1 MSQTIF
7 SQFAEIKKQI
17 IGHGGF
23 LPVATVQQFLS
34 DFACTL
40 DDLVQTLLPL
50 AAEFSVHP
58 ISKFKVGAISV
69 GDSGNLY
76 VGANQEFAGVPISQV
91 VHAEQAAIACAH
103 LHGETGI
110 TMMAASERPCGH
122 CRQFLYE
129 LADAHQLTV
138 MQPNGHLIKLS
149 MLLPDAF
156 GPAQLGV
163 AGGLLSA
170 SQPLQLTTA
179 NNDALVQKALAAAS
193 RSYAPYSK
201 SQCGVALSTKNGKLF
216 HGSYL
221 ENAAFNPSLPA
232 LQSALVHLI
241 QSGGRYE
248 DVSAAVLVQTSGSVD
263 HRAMTELL
271 LKVICPQVR
280 LTVCEAA

>member
-7 SQFAEIKKQI
+7 TQFTEIKKQI
-17 IGHGGF
+17 IEHGGF
-23 LPVATVQQFLS
+23 LPVTTVQQLLS
-34 DFACTL
+34 DFACTS
-40 DDLVQTLLPL
+40 DDLVQSLLPL

-76 VGANQEFAGVPISQV
+76 FGANQEFAGVPISQV

-110 TMMAASERPCGH
+110 TMIAASERPCGH

-149 MLLPDAF
+149 TFLPDAF

-170 SQPLQLTTA
+170 SRPLQLTTT
-179 NNDALVQKALAAAS
+179 NNDALVQAALAAAG
-193 RSYAPYSK
+193 RSYAPYSNA
-201 SQCGVALSTKNGKLF
+201 QCGVALSTKDGKIF

-232 LQSALVHLI
+232 LQAALVHLI
-241 QSGGRYE
+241 QSAARYE
-248 DVSAAVLVQTSGSVD
+248 DVSDAVLVQTSGSINHD
-263 HRAMTELL
+263 AMTELL
-271 LKVICPQVR
+271 LKAVCPQVK
-280 LTVCEAA
+280 LQVCEAA

>member
-1 MSQTIF
+1 MSHTIF
-7 SQFAEIKKQI
+7 SQFTEIKKQI
-17 IGHGGF
+17 IQHGGF
-23 LPVATVQQFLS
+23 LPVTTVQQLLS
-34 DFACTL
+34 DFACTS

-76 VGANQEFAGVPISQV
+76 FGANQEFAGVPISQV

-110 TMMAASERPCGH
+110 TMIAASERPCGH

-138 MQPNGHLIKLS
+138 MLPNGHLIKLS
-149 MLLPDAF
+149 TLLPDAF

-163 AGGLLSA
+163 TGGLLSA
-170 SQPLQLTTA
+170 SQPLQLTSA
-179 NNDALVQKALAAAS
+179 NNDALVQQALAAAS

-201 SQCGVALSTKNGKLF
+201 SQCGVALSTKDGKIF

-221 ENAAFNPSLPA
+221 ENAAFNPTLPA
-232 LQSALVHLI
+232 LQSALVHLM
-241 QSGGRYE
+241 QSGARYE
-248 DVSAAVLVQTSGSVD
+248 DVRDVVLVQANDGAVD
-263 HRAMTELL
+263 HAKATELL
-271 LKVICPQVR
+271 LQAVCPAASLR
-280 LTVCEAA
+280 VCGA